1 MENPRVVALYNR
13 FHSKGLNIIG
23 VSLDEVVERW
33 KDAIAK
39 DQLTW
44 THVSNLEGWKDP
56 IARLYEVDQIPSTFL
71 LDSSGKVIAKD
82 LMGEQLEAKIQTLL
96 DSK

>member
-1 MENPRVVALYNR
+1 LYHR

-23 VSLDEVVERW
+23 VSLDEEVDRW
-33 KDAIAK
+33 KEAIAK
-39 DQLTW
+39 DKLTW

-56 IARLYEVDQIPSTFL
+56 IAILYEVEQIPCTFL

-82 LMGEQLEAKIQTLL
+82 LMGEQLEERIESLVEAK
-96 DSK
+96 